1 MEVEAILEHLSH
13 YDDGRFP
20 EQALEQAIVHRET
33 ITPRLLEILAAAKED
48 HEDFIDSSSMAHTY
62 ALFLLAQFR
71 EPRAYPLI
79 VDLVSLPEDVVDR
92 LIGDLVTEDLGRILG
107 SVCDSDLT
115 SICRM
120 IENED
125 VGEYV
130 RGAGFT
136 ALVSLVANGCIDR
149 DQARAI
155 FTGLFHG
162 ELTRSGSHVWEAL
175 VSACAKLSL
184 VELRDEIDQAFEEGL
199 VWPVYISPENVAESF
214 ARGQDAMRARLRRDS
229 HLAFVEDTVCEL
241 RWWACFK
248 QPKSAGKAGRRRS
261 DGRRLESVA
270 IAGTTPRKA
279 KKIGRNQ
286 PCPCGSG
293 KKYKKCCGART

>member
-115 SICRM
+115 LICRM

-125 VGEYV
+125 IGEYV
-130 RGAGFT
+130 RGAGIT
-136 ALVSLVANGCIDR
+136 ALVSLMVNNCIDR
-149 DQARAI
+149 DQVLAT
-155 FTGLFHG
+155 FSDLFHG
-162 ELTRSGSHVWEAL
+162 KLARSGSHVWEAL
-175 VSACAKLSL
+175 ISACADLSL
-184 VELRDEIDQAFEEGL
+184 VELRDEIDQAYEEGL
-199 VWPVYISPENVAESF
+199 VWPGYTSPAEVAESF
-214 ARGQDAMRARLRRDS
+214 ARGQDAALARLPRDP
-229 HLAFVEDTVCEL
+229 HLAFVEDTVREL

-248 QPKSAGKAGRRRS
+248 QPKSHDKAGGRRS
-261 DGRRLESVA
+261 AA
-270 IAGTTPRKA
+270 IAGTTTRKA